1 MNNLVISIVYLLL
14 TFSLTVL
21 IYKKFGRVG
30 LYIFMSVSVIISNI
44 ETIKLIDFYGVTVS
58 LGNISYGSIF
68 LITDILSEK
77 YGKES
82 CKKAIRFSFL
92 MMIIFT
98 IFMKLFL
105 SYTPSSID
113 NSNEAFL
120 TIFNYM
126 PRITIASLLAYYIS
140 SSCDAYLYSY
150 FKNRY
155 NKIFISN
162 NLSTFISQIIDT
174 FLFCTIS
181 FFNTMSVKDLLSLGL
196 SMLIF
201 KWLIALLDTP
211 FMYLAN
217 SIKKVEE
224 L

>member
-1 MNNLVISIVYLLL
+1 MNNLIISIVYLLL
-14 TFSLTVL
+14 TFFLTVL
-21 IYKKFGRVG
+21 IYKKTGRVG

-77 YGKES
+77 YGKDD

-98 IFMKLFL
+98 ISMKLFL
-105 SYTPSSID
+105 SYTPSSVD
-113 NSNEAFL
+113 NSNKAFL

-126 PRITIASLLAYYIS
+126 PRITIASLLAYYVS
-140 SSCDAYLYSY
+140 SNCDAYLYSY
-150 FKNRY
+150 LKNKY

-162 NLSTFISQIIDT
+162 NLSTFISQIMDT
-174 FLFCTIS
+174 FIFCTIS
-181 FFNTMSVKDLLSLGL
+181 FFNTMSVKSLVSLGL
-196 SMLIF
+196 SMLVF

>member
-21 IYKKFGRVG
+21 IYKKAGRVG

-44 ETIKLIDFYGVTVS
+44 ETIKLIDFYGVVVS

-98 IFMKLFL
+98 ISMKLFL
-105 SYTPSSID
+105 AYTPSSID
-113 NSNEAFL
+113 NSNEALL

-140 SSCDAYLYSY
+140 SNCDAYLYSY
-150 FKNRY
+150 FKSKF
-155 NKIFISN
+155 NKLFISN

-174 FLFCTIS
+174 FIFCTIS
-181 FFNTMSVKDLLSLGL
+181 FFNTMSLKELVTLGI
-196 SMLIF
+196 SMLVF

>member
-98 IFMKLFL
+98 ISMKLFL

>member
-1 MNNLVISIVYLLL
+1 MSNLIISVVYLLL

-21 IYKKFGRVG
+21 IYKKFGRAG

-44 ETIKLIDFYGVTVS
+44 ETIKLIDFYGITVS

-77 YGKES
+77 YGKDA

-98 IFMKLFL
+98 ISMKLFL

-126 PRITIASLLAYYIS
+126 PRITVASFLAYYIS
-140 SSCDAYLYSY
+140 GSCDAYLYSY
-150 FKNRY
+150 LKNKY

-162 NLSTFISQIIDT
+162 NLSTFMSQVVDT
-174 FLFCTIS
+174 FIFCTIS
-181 FFNTMSVKDLLSLGL
+181 FFNTMPVKDLLLLGL

-217 SIKKVEE
+217 SIKKIEE

>member
-1 MNNLVISIVYLLL
+1 MNNLIISIVYLLL

-68 LITDILSEK
+68 LITDVLSEK

-82 CKKAIRFSFL
+82 CKKAISFSFL
-92 MMIIFT
+92 MMVIFT
-98 IFMKLFL
+98 ISMKLFL

-150 FKNRY
+150 FKNKY

-174 FLFCTIS
+174 FIFCTIS
-181 FFNTMSVKDLLSLGL
+181 FFNTMSVKDLVSLGL

-201 KWLIALLDTP
+201 KWLVALLDTP